1 MDQQLIENM
10 VRLALEEDIGSGDVT
25 AQLIRADELSKGT
38 IISREKAIV
47 CGTRFVDEVFKQ
59 IDASVQIEW
68 LVADGDL
75 IAQDDIL
82 CQLSGL
88 SRSLLSGERA
98 ALNFLQTLCGTA
110 TETHRYVEAIGANKT
125 RVLDTRKTIPGFR
138 LAQKYAVS
146 CGGGKNHRVGLYDAF
161 LIKEN
166 HIHAAG
172 SITKAVTAARELNT
186 NILLEVEVENFTQLD
201 EALSCGVKRIL
212 LDNFTLD
219 DLSRAVVVA
228 GEKADL
234 EASGNIDLTTIGVV
248 AATGV
253 DFISTGAITKNIKA
267 IDLSM
272 RFNG

>member
-10 VRLALEEDIGSGDVT
+10 VRLALDEDIGTGDVT
-25 AQLIRADELSKGT
+25 AQLIPADELSTGT
-38 IISREKAIV
+38 IISREKAII

-59 IDASVQIEW
+59 VDASIQIEW
-68 LVADGDL
+68 LVVDGDL
-75 IAQDDIL
+75 VTANQTL
-82 CQLSGL
+82 CNLSGL
-88 SRSLLSGERA
+88 ARPLLTGERA
-98 ALNFLQTLCGTA
+98 ALNFLQTLSGTA
-110 TETHRYVEAIGANKT
+110 TETHRYVTAIGDYKA

-172 SITKAVTAARELNT
+172 SIAEAVAAARELDT
-186 NILLEVEVENFTQLD
+186 NILLEVEVENFVQLD
-201 EALSCGVKRIL
+201 ETLQCGVKRIL
-212 LDNFTLD
+212 LDNFTLEE
-219 DLSRAVVVA
+219 LTQAVTIA

-234 EASGNIDLTTIGVV
+234 EASGNIDLTTINAV

-253 DFISTGAITKNIKA
+253 DFISTGAITKHVRA

-272 RFNG
+272 RFTG

>member
-10 VRLALEEDIGSGDVT
+10 VRLSLEEDIGSGDVT
-25 AQLIRADELSKGT
+25 AQLIPADELSQGT
-38 IISREKAIV
+38 IISREQAII
-47 CGTRFVDEVFKQ
+47 CGTRFVDEVFEQ
-59 IDASVQIEW
+59 IDSSITIEW

-75 IAQDDIL
+75 VAENEIL
-82 CQLSGL
+82 CQFAGL
-88 SRSLLSGERA
+88 SRPLLTGERA
-98 ALNFLQTLCGTA
+98 ALNFLQTLSGTA
-110 TETHRYVEAIGANKT
+110 TETHRYVAAIGDAKT
-125 RVLDTRKTIPGFR
+125 RVLDTRKTLPGLR

-172 SITKAVTAARELNT
+172 SITAAVAAARNLDT
-186 NILLEVEVENFTQLD
+186 NILLEVEVENFEQLD
-201 EALSCGVKRIL
+201 ETLECGVKRIL

-219 DLSRAVVVA
+219 ELTRAVSIA
-228 GEKADL
+228 GEKTDL
-234 EASGNIDLTTIGVV
+234 EASGNIDLTTIGAV

-253 DFISTGAITKNIKA
+253 DFISTGAITKNVKA